1 MTKGQLTKAQAKAL
15 CVAALGSAAG
25 FETVERGRE
34 YRWQAGNTRA
44 RITAA
49 PCDKAVVE
57 IRTEGAPG
65 VIEAVYDLD
74 GLVPDYEMS
83 DDCHRETA
91 RQRLQEWVWELGA
104 ERCCERIKKIWEA
117 RYDDR

>member
-1 MTKGQLTKAQAKAL
+1 MTKGKLTKAQAKAL

-34 YRWQAGNTRA
+34 YTWQAGNTRA

-57 IRTEGAPG
+57 IPSLGNRKFTGIVNEISWISTDMNVANPSYYTVELTVPNPDLVLKPG
-65 VIEAVYDLD
+65 FKAVVHF
-74 GLVPDYEMS
+74 GGGGQ
-83 DDCHRETA
+83 A
-91 RQRLQEWVWELGA
+91 AAQ
-104 ERCCERIKKIWEA
+104 
-117 RYDDR
+117 